1 MKVRILRNS
10 VKFYLPRLEGYLETV
25 RTIADKYG
33 SMSLVELV
41 GYFEG
46 KFEPVKYTR
55 VEIHTNEL
63 VEEKI
68 TDFAN
73 KIRIKLNQTSLAY
86 EFNNQLLLVS
96 NLSSINFLKS
106 IFRTVFAISLRSIA
120 YVE

>member
-1 MKVRILRNS
+1 MKVRILQNS

-25 RTIADKYG
+25 RTIADEYG
-33 SMSLVELV
+33 SMSLIELD
-41 GYFEG
+41 GFFEG
-46 KFEPVKYTR
+46 KLEPVKYTR

-86 EFNNQLLLVS
+86 EFNNHLV
-96 NLSSINFLKS
+96 LVI
-106 IFRTVFAISLRSIA
+106 
-120 YVE
+120 E

>member
-1 MKVRILRNS
+1 MKVRKLRNS

-33 SMSLVELV
+33 SMSLVELD

-55 VEIHTNEL
+55 VEIHTHEL

-86 EFNNQLLLVS
+86 EFNNHLLLVS
-96 NLSSINFLKS
+96 
-106 IFRTVFAISLRSIA
+106 
-120 YVE
+120 E

>member
-1 MKVRILRNS
+1 MKVRIFQNS

-25 RTIADKYG
+25 RAIADMYG
-33 SMSLVELV
+33 SMSLVELD

-55 VEIHTNEL
+55 VEVHTDES
-63 VEEKI
+63 VENKI

-86 EFNNQLLLVS
+86 EYNNQLVLVS
-96 NLSSINFLKS
+96 
-106 IFRTVFAISLRSIA
+106 
-120 YVE
+120 E

>member
-1 MKVRILRNS
+1 MKVRIFQNS
-10 VKFYLPRLEGYLETV
+10 VKFYLPRLEGYLETI

-33 SMSLVELV
+33 SMSLVELD

-55 VEIHTNEL
+55 VEVHTDET
-63 VEEKI
+63 VDEKV

-86 EFNNQLLLVS
+86 EFNNRLVLVS
-96 NLSSINFLKS
+96 
-106 IFRTVFAISLRSIA
+106 
-120 YVE
+120 E

>member
-1 MKVRILRNS
+1 MKVRILQNS

-25 RTIADKYG
+25 RRIADEYG
-33 SMSLVELV
+33 SMSLVELD
-41 GYFEG
+41 GFFEG

-86 EFNNQLLLVS
+86 EFNNHLVLVS
-96 NLSSINFLKS
+96 
-106 IFRTVFAISLRSIA
+106 
-120 YVE
+120 E

>member
-1 MKVRILRNS
+1 MKVRIFQNS

-25 RTIADKYG
+25 RAIADMYG
-33 SMSLVELV
+33 SMSLVELD

-55 VEIHTNEL
+55 VEVHTNGP
-63 VEEKI
+63 VEDKI

-86 EFNNQLLLVS
+86 EFNNQLVLVS
-96 NLSSINFLKS
+96 
-106 IFRTVFAISLRSIA
+106 
-120 YVE
+120 E